1 MKSYVFV
8 TGATGGVGQA
18 FAAECAA
25 RGWDL
30 FLTDLSGEALDA
42 LSTGLARLYS
52 VSALT
57 AACDLTD
64 RAAQDAL
71 WGYVARHGLRFH
83 MLINVA
89 GIEYQGPFGERRPE
103 ELQTIVR
110 LNVESTVETTRRVLV
125 YRDPV
130 RTLRIVNVS
139 SLAAFYPMP
148 IKAVYA
154 ASKRFLLDWS
164 LALDAELHRQ
174 NATVTALCPAGMPT
188 TPACIRS
195 IEAQG
200 LMGRLTTMNTSEVAA
215 RTIDRALVGHR
226 VFVPGALNRVL
237 RALGALVPRPLLA
250 SVINKRWA
258 ERHRPAGGAVDSF
271 PAEVGTWARA
281 H

>member
-1 MKSYVFV
+1 MKSYVFI

-30 FLTDLSGEALDA
+30 FLTDLSEEPLN
-42 LSTGLARLYS
+42 LVSQGLGRLYS
-52 VSALT
+52 INALT
-57 AACDLTD
+57 YACDLAD
-64 RAAQDAL
+64 SGAREGL
-71 WGYVARHGLRFH
+71 WQHVARRGLRFH

-89 GIEYQGPFGERRPE
+89 GIEYQGPFSERQPA
-103 ELQTIVR
+103 ELQAIVR
-110 LNVESTVETTRRVLV
+110 LNVESTIETTRRVLT

-130 RTLRIVNVS
+130 RTLHIINVS

-148 IKAVYA
+148 VKAVYA

-164 LALDAELHRQ
+164 LALDAELRDQ

-200 LMGRLTTMNTSEVAA
+200 LMGRLTTMNTSDVAA
-215 RTIDRALVGHR
+215 RTIDHALAGHR
-226 VFVPGALNRVL
+226 VFIPGALNRLL
-237 RALGALVPRPLLA
+237 RVLGALLPRPFLA
-250 SVINKRWA
+250 SAINRRWA
-258 ERHRPAGGAVDSF
+258 ERHRLAH
-271 PAEVGTWARA
+271 GTVTALVVPVSSHR
-281 H
+281 